1 MTSNHVFMFLHL
13 TSSDWAAAWVRA
25 FGAIGAIAAV
35 LCFVWL
41 LPDVTLKARQT
52 SILATA
58 QAGLVRAK
66 QIGEAIARPDPFGIS
81 DVLYVIYHQTIIDGI
96 VQTLTS
102 VPAQEIGSR
111 DAVMAL
117 LSLRDQFRFLSTSIE
132 IFETPAKDSGT
143 VKRLLA
149 LGAAERQR
157 YLTGRQPIL
166 AKNVRDRLAT
176 IQRDCEALGR
186 ALKRSRALTRFALS
200 LSRKKSTTVN

>member
-1 MTSNHVFMFLHL
+1 MSNHVSVFSYL
-13 TSSDWAAAWVRA
+13 TSSAWAAWVRA
-25 FGAIGAIAAV
+25 FGAIVAIAAV
-35 LCFVWL
+35 LYVVWL
-41 LPDVTLKARQT
+41 QPGVALKARRKG
-52 SILATA
+52 ILAIA
-58 QAGLVRAK
+58 EVGLARAK
-66 QIGEAIARPDPFGIS
+66 RIGETFARPDPLDIS
-81 DVLYVIYHQTIIDGI
+81 DILYVIYHQAIIDEI
-96 VQTLTS
+96 VQALTN

-132 IFETPAKDSGT
+132 IFETPTKDPGT

-149 LGAAERQR
+149 LGEAERQR

-176 IQRDCEALGR
+176 IQRDYKALGR
-186 ALKRSRALTRFALS
+186 ALKRSGALTRFALS

>member
-13 TSSDWAAAWVRA
+13 TRSDWAAACVRA

-41 LPDVTLKARQT
+41 LPDVTQKARQK

-58 QAGLVRAK
+58 RAGLVRAK
-66 QIGEAIARPDPFGIS
+66 QLGEAIARPDPFGIA

-102 VPAQEIGSR
+102 VAAQEIGSR

-117 LSLRDQFRFLSTSIE
+117 LSLRDQFRFLSTSVE
-132 IFETPAKDSGT
+132 IFETPTKDPGT

-149 LGAAERQR
+149 LGEAERRR
-157 YLTGRQPIL
+157 YLTARQPIL

-186 ALKRSRALTRFALS
+186 ALKRSGALTRFALS